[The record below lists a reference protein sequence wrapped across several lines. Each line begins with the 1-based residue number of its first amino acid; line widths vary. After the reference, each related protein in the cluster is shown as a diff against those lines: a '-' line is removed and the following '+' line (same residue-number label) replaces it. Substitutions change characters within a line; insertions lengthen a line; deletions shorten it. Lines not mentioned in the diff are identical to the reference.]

1 MTGTPASRAM
11 GLVLALGGIALGL
24 GIMVIVAPSV
34 IGSDWPLWALA
45 TAYFGS
51 LAVGLALGTVS
62 AVAVLHWIETRRGR
76 RAKH

>member
-1 MTGTPASRAM
+1 MRSTPASRAM

-24 GIMVIVAPSV
+24 AFTVIVAPSV
-34 IGSDWPLWALA
+34 IGSDWPLWMLV

-62 AVAVLHWIETRRGR
+62 AVAALHWVETRRGR
-76 RAKH
+76 LAKH